1 MSAACC
7 DGKHG
12 AICVQEQGGGL
23 EQGMFS
29 AAQDQDLLFVCPGQG
44 VPGLCVEAEE
54 PLPRLTLAVLLLLL
68 PPGSLAGAG
77 VKVGA
82 AALISYSCSVQPE

>member
-1 MSAACC
+1 MR
-7 DGKHG
+7 
-12 AICVQEQGGGL
+12 EQGGGL

-29 AAQDQDLLFVCPGQG
+29 AAQDQDLLLVCPDQG
-44 VPGLCVEAEE
+44 APGLCAEAEE

-68 PPGSLAGAG
+68 PPGGLTGAG